1 MILRRH
7 LLPCGKEVQCLIV
20 MLVQWAHLGSPDK
33 HRGLSI
39 QPCKS
44 EREKS
49 YILCYIL
56 RYYILYKVYGVDFG
70 FVWIIYDFVI
80 DDVCVGL

>member
-1 MILRRH
+1 MALQPLFISGWEQLSAY
-7 LLPCGKEVQCLIV
+7 
-20 MLVQWAHLGSPDK
+20 VQWAHLGSPDK

-49 YILCYIL
+49 YILWYI
-56 RYYILYKVYGVDFG
+56 
-70 FVWIIYDFVI
+70 
-80 DDVCVGL
+80 